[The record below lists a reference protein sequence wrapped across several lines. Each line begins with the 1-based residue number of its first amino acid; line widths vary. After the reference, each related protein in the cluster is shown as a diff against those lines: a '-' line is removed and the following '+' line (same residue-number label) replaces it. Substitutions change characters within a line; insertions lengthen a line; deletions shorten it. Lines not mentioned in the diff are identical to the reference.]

1 MVVAAVGGRTAGDS
15 LIAIAK
21 WLRFWYYPD
30 VGSDGIAQ
38 YCEHL
43 SANPRGLYT
52 RAKKTLASEVN

>member
-21 WLRFWYYPD
+21 WLRFWYDPD
-30 VGSDGIAQ
+30 VGLSGITQ

-43 SANPRGLYT
+43 SADPRGLYA
-52 RAKKTLASEVN
+52 RARKY